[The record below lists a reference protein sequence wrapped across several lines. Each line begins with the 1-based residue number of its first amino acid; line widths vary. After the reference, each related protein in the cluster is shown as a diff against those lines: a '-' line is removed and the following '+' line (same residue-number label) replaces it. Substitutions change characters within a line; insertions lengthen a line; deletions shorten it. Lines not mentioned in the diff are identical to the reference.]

1 MNKIEKIIEYLHKN
15 QYNTSDFIDFIN
27 YHSLQHW
34 FYLKKND
41 KNEIYLTKL
50 FDEIKKVKQNN
61 LLLYGEWKSIWSL
74 AQKNNIKLFLYK
86 GLALSEQLYGD
97 ALLRPTR
104 DLDIFID
111 FNAIY
116 NAHSILLSLGYIRVK
131 PNFDLNERQLK
142 QIKHHL
148 HHFSYFHKKK
158 KVLIELHWQLFVP
171 SSLMKNEDLLFKNI
185 TNNFN
190 EDHFPRYQPELL
202 LHYLIIHAAMHHWF
216 KLVWLADID
225 SLIRSNKINW
235 SVFDDYTKVF
245 DDERMVHVSFKLLDV
260 FFETPIPFHYSLNN
274 VELKIYDVAVK
285 SLINKQNYLALKGI
299 KRIKRVYYLT
309 LLKKS
314 FWYKWQCWY
323 APMTNLEDWK
333 TLPLPKF
340 LFGLYFLFRPFLW
353 FYHNY
358 LIKK

>member
-1 MNKIEKIIEYLHKN
+1 MSKVEKIKELLHKN
-15 QYNTSDFIDFIN
+15 QLNNPDLIDFIK

-34 FYLKKND
+34 FYLKKTD
-41 KNEIYLTKL
+41 KEEIKSKWIY
-50 FDEIKKVKQNN
+50 DEIKKVKQTN
-61 LLLYGEWKSIWSL
+61 LVLYGEWISIWSL
-74 AQKNNIKLFLYK
+74 AKKNNINFYLYK

-111 FNAIY
+111 FNDIFK
-116 NAHSILLSLGYIRVK
+116 AHSILLSLGYTRVK
-131 PNFDLNERQLK
+131 PNFDLNKRQLK

-171 SSLMKNEDLLFKNI
+171 MLLMKNGGLLFKNI
-185 TNNFN
+185 TNNLN
-190 EDHFPRYQPELL
+190 EEYFPRYKPEVL

-216 KLVWLADID
+216 KLLWLADMD
-225 SLIRSNKINW
+225 SLIRGNKINW

-245 DDERMVHVSFKLLDV
+245 DDKRMVNVSFKLLEV
-260 FFETPIPFHYSLNN
+260 FFETPIPFRIVLNKT
-274 VELKIYDVAVK
+274 ELKIYDIAIK
-285 SLINKQNYLALKGI
+285 SLLNRLNFLTL
-299 KRIKRVYYLT
+299 KRIERLKRVYYLT

-314 FWYKWQCWY
+314 LRYKWQCWY

-333 TLPLPKF
+333 TLPLPNF
-340 LFGLYFLFRPFLW
+340 LFILYFIFRPFLW

-358 LIKK
+358 IMKK